1 MVLQGHTKKKKVSGN
16 DEIMVMIIQRYMY
29 VSVSIPSIVCIYMIY
44 TLQMKCTVLQQKG
57 MRFTKILASKAVS
70 GFLPSHGWDDVKKK
84 CLDAFGYHDPVP
96 VDAKIIVGD
105 CELQIDDSLPNL
117 ESLIKCRPST
127 KRGGIGVC
135 LPPNEVHHCILHCM
149 SM

>member
-1 MVLQGHTKKKKVSGN
+1 MGLCMLRHAIPTLVFLLFGTPSLHLFKFFGN
-16 DEIMVMIIQRYMY
+16 FFIFLFL
-29 VSVSIPSIVCIYMIY
+29 IY
-44 TLQMKCTVLQQKG
+44 TLQMKCAVLQQKG
-57 MRFTKILASKAVS
+57 TRFTKILASKAVS

-84 CLDAFGYHDPVP
+84 CLDAFGYHDQVP